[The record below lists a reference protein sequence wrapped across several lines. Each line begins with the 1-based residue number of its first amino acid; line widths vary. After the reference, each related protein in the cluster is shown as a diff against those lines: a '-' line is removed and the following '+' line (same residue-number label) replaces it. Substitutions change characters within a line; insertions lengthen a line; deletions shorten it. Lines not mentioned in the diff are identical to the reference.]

1 MMRIVRSADYRR
13 MPWKNG
19 GGETREIVVSPAGA
33 SLEAL
38 DWRVSLATVA
48 EHGPFSLFKGVQRTL
63 CVLRGAGIQLHVG
76 DDPPALLYPTSEPY
90 TFDGEA
96 TTSARLIAGPIEDLN
111 VMSRRGRFRHTVKRL
126 AFGDALDLETTAQSL
141 IIYCQR
147 GDLLCDSGG
156 ESGHLQADDSALFD
170 EPTSSIRVVTAQTAE
185 IILVEFYV
193 ADADPPTTLAQ
204 RLSV

>member
-1 MMRIVRSADYRR
+1 MRILRSADYRR

-19 GGETREIVVSPAGA
+19 GGETREIAVSPAGA

-48 EHGPFSLFKGVQRTL
+48 EHGPFSVFTGVQRTL
-63 CVLRGAGIQLHVG
+63 CVIRGAGIQLHVG
-76 DDPPALLYPTSEPY
+76 DYPPALLYPTSEPY

-96 TTSARLIAGPIEDLN
+96 STSARLIDGPIEDLN
-111 VMSRRGRFRHTVKRL
+111 VMSRRGRFRHSVKRL
-126 AFGDALDLETTAQSL
+126 VFGDALDLETTARSL

-147 GDLLCDSGG
+147 GDCLCISGA

-170 EPTSSIRVVTAQTAE
+170 EPTSSIRVLTTQAAE
-185 IILVEFYV
+185 IIVVEFYV
-193 ADADPPTTLAQ
+193 ADSSTALT
-204 RLSV
+204 